1 VTLAD
6 LAAALRRFR
15 LLAIGLFVATVL
27 AGLGAALLPAERYR
41 SSAVVSVEPISESVG
56 FETQQAIQLT
66 IPPTIARMVSATFK
80 QSVRERMLPGTR
92 TAPLAIKATN
102 EPGTAIIDMTVES
115 STPRSAVDAAQIA
128 AQRLVQ
134 EPRSD
139 RFRVNVV
146 SPPAAATS
154 VRASRTPPLLIGSLV
169 LGLILAVLAAAAL
182 HRLLPR
188 LPRGPQF
195 RERYGHD
202 VLGEI
207 PQARKG
213 ARQLSRGLLEGGVP
227 GELREAFRILEA
239 RVGRRVAE
247 RGPSGDA
254 LSIVVTSW
262 SKGEGK
268 TTVAAHLACALAA
281 TGRPVTVVD
290 SDLRRPRIHA
300 LLGCS
305 LEPGLPDVAAG
316 GAVGGVRQSTQL
328 QALDVVAAG
337 HAPPERHPA
346 EIVQDAIAL
355 VLPSLGD
362 RIVLIDAPPLFTAET
377 TAIVGEA
384 DAVLLVADFRQRR
397 PGDIDAALAEIELAG
412 TPLLGVVLNR
422 VTDPDTRGR
431 ESYLYTPPA
440 AKAAAKAKAKA
451 KAKAAAKAAAKPPP
465 PDEAPPPQPTPP
477 VAGNALGP
485 AKVRARQAKRRA

>member
-15 LLAIGLFVATVL
+15 LLAIGLFVATIL
-27 AGLGAALLPAERYR
+27 IGLGAALLPAERYR
-41 SSAVVSVEPISESVG
+41 TSAVVSVEPISQSVG

-66 IPPTIARMVSATFK
+66 IPPTIARMVSPTFE
-80 QSVRERMLPGTR
+80 QSVRARMLPGTR
-92 TAPLAIKATN
+92 NAPLAIKAVH

-115 STPRSAVDAAQIA
+115 STPRNAVDAAQVA

-146 SPPAAATS
+146 SPPGSASS
-154 VRASRTPPLLIGSLV
+154 VRDSRTPPLLIGSLV

-188 LPRGPQF
+188 IPRGAHF

-202 VLGEI
+202 VLSEI
-207 PQARKG
+207 PQTRHGTK
-213 ARQLSRGLLEGGVP
+213 QLSRGLLEGDAP

-239 RVGRRVAE
+239 RVAQRVAE
-247 RGPSGDA
+247 RSTSDDA
-254 LSIVVTSW
+254 MSIVVTSW

-281 TGRPVTVVD
+281 GRRRVTVID

-300 LLGCS
+300 LLDCS
-305 LEPGLPDVAAG
+305 LEPGLSDIADGKP
-316 GAVGGVRQSTQL
+316 VGSVLQSTPL
-328 QALDVVAAG
+328 EALDVVAAG
-337 HAPPERHPA
+337 HGPPGRHPA
-346 EIVQDAIAL
+346 EIAHDAIAL
-355 VLPSLGD
+355 VLSVLGD
-362 RIVLIDAPPLFTAET
+362 RIVLIDAAPLFTAET

-384 DAVLLVADFRQRR
+384 DAVLLVADHRRRR
-397 PGDIDAALAEIELAG
+397 PADIDAALAEIELTG

-422 VTDPDTRGR
+422 VTDADTRGR
-431 ESYLYTPPA
+431 ESYLYAP
-440 AKAAAKAKAKA
+440 AAAKRAVKAPPPAETPPPEAK
-451 KAKAAAKAAAKPPP
+451 KPPP
-465 PDEAPPPQPTPP
+465 
-477 VAGNALGP
+477 GNALGP
-485 AKVRARQAKRRA
+485 AKVRARQAKRRV